1 MTIMPPGTL
10 SFLYNVMND
19 TEMNNNFRDD
29 PYEVMEF
36 FQLTTKQQ
44 QFIQKVGTDILKA
57 RLAKIAELKIKEET
71 AKPAQA
77 AALTGKD
84 VQALASALFE
94 GGKRIEQTVLP
105 DAIQAI
111 VDALYAQSY
120 YSEDFKTF
128 ILSPIEQELRRGY
141 SRFW

>member
-36 FQLTTKQQ
+36 FQLTTEQQ

-57 RLAKIAELKIKEET
+57 RLAKIAELEIKKAT
-71 AKPAQA
+71 AQPAQA
-77 AALTGKD
+77 TALVAKNAQD
-84 VQALASALFE
+84 LATAFFE
-94 GGKRIEQTVLP
+94 GQKRIEQTVLP

-128 ILSPIEQELRRGY
+128 ILSPIEQELRRGH